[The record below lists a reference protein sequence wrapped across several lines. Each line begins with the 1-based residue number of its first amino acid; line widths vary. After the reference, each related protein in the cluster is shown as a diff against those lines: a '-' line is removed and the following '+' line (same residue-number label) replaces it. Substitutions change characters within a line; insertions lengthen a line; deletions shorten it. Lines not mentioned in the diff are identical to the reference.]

1 MPKICQ
7 PRGKLLSRLNQLRE
21 GRGGTVGWSET
32 HQEERRMRV
41 VRQQWI
47 WIQVSMEKLLVIDG
61 HKRCVT
67 FSLSYVM
74 TYHQFISS
82 MQNRF
87 NFGKGVL
94 SIFLTKIMAAIID
107 FNSSGRL
114 GREINLYQGGGGRGG
129 NNTAFHSPAHA
140 PTIHSDSKSN
150 MVSLINNH
158 ELIDCQL
165 TPIRL
170 LHRRLVDI

>member
-1 MPKICQ
+1 
-7 PRGKLLSRLNQLRE
+7 
-21 GRGGTVGWSET
+21 
-32 HQEERRMRV
+32 
-41 VRQQWI
+41 
-47 WIQVSMEKLLVIDG
+47 
-61 HKRCVT
+61 
-67 FSLSYVM
+67 
-74 TYHQFISS
+74 

-107 FNSSGRL
+107 FNGSGRL

-129 NNTAFHSPAHA
+129 NNTAFHFPAHA

-158 ELIDCQL
+158 QLIVSAHPNKMPAPQASWYLMIVVPDDPIMGCDDFGDDDLGDAEAIQAL
-165 TPIRL
+165 TNVEANPDEKPTTKVKVVQTL
-170 LHRRLVDI
+170 Q

>member
-1 MPKICQ
+1 
-7 PRGKLLSRLNQLRE
+7 
-21 GRGGTVGWSET
+21 
-32 HQEERRMRV
+32 
-41 VRQQWI
+41 
-47 WIQVSMEKLLVIDG
+47 
-61 HKRCVT
+61 
-67 FSLSYVM
+67 
-74 TYHQFISS
+74 

-129 NNTAFHSPAHA
+129 NNTAFYSPAPAHA

-150 MVSLINNH
+150 MVSLINN
-158 ELIDCQL
+158 Q
-165 TPIRL
+165 
-170 LHRRLVDI
+170 